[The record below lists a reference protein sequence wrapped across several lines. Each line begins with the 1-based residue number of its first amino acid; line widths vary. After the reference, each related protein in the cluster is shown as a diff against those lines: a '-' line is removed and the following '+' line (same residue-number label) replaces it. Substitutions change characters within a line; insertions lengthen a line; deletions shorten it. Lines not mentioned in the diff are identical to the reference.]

1 MDIKKIVRESLI
13 KESYGSKNLIVVDI
27 QPEYGN
33 HFSHWLSDFIEFI
46 NENHNNFNSI
56 TFLFNGPDL
65 GFLDT
70 NEYISWLVYDNGLDM
85 DIVNNIKFVPKYY
98 AFFRYLIDSG
108 VDDEDIV
115 DIISFMVDNEINDSR
130 EISEDMWDNY
140 MHQYGNEEIRELL
153 EGDEGDSINI
163 PDVYEEIKDINN
175 VLLCGGALNECLKEI
190 ILIFD
195 SLNTP
200 YELLNNYIYH

>member
-1 MDIKKIVRESLI
+1 
-13 KESYGSKNLIVVDI
+13 
-27 QPEYGN
+27 
-33 HFSHWLSDFIEFI
+33 
-46 NENHNNFNSI
+46 
-56 TFLFNGPDL
+56 
-65 GFLDT
+65 
-70 NEYISWLVYDNGLDM
+70 
-85 DIVNNIKFVPKYY
+85 
-98 AFFRYLIDSG
+98 
-108 VDDEDIV
+108 
-115 DIISFMVDNEINDSR
+115 
-130 EISEDMWDNY
+130 MWDNY